1 MICSSCLKN
10 NKEEFCLKCRKELF
24 DGKKVS
30 KVLGFDSPFAN
41 TSGEFLDHTK
51 KISISGVQVKY
62 SLKLENNALQL
73 TETGGQYILK
83 PIPIGTLG
91 ILIKLRLM
99 NT

>member
-62 SLKLENNALQL
+62 SLKLGKQCAAVNRDWRAVHPQAHPNWHV
-73 TETGGQYILK
+73 
-83 PIPIGTLG
+83 
-91 ILIKLRLM
+91 
-99 NT
+99 